1 MLRKVGSAIG
11 DVASEALDNVSGQLG
26 EISTQLTNLI
36 GDGPKVGASDDDTTK
51 IFPEEMAGNPR
62 PCVCFTCFVQKDG
75 KPTTLDTWFPVPPGV
90 TFSDSANYSELSL
103 GPIGGALAS
112 EIQEA
117 YNRGEGNQFG
127 RAFAAGV
134 AGTGGV
140 IGRLFDMKASEVATI
155 TRGVNPYA
163 DQLKLVTRS
172 VKNPNTNT
180 VFTGHGV
187 RTFSFSFKM
196 IAKRKEEAE
205 LIRQIHERFR
215 HYSYAELVNEAT
227 GFMLAFPPLWLIR
240 FYTPDKNGGFKETP
254 HIPRIFS
261 TYLTGV
267 TTSINPDSNTFYHD
281 GAPTEVDIALNFQ
294 ETRALT
300 RKDIAD
306 MESDKLQNR
315 GIDPETGRPN
325 LSLAIDPTPTPQVEE
340 AE

>member
-1 MLRKVGSAIG
+1 MLGKIGSAIG
-11 DVASEALDNVSGQLG
+11 GVAKSALDNVSGQLG
-26 EISTQLTNLI
+26 EISTQLTNLTAS
-36 GDGPKVGASDDDTTK
+36 GEKQGADKNDTTL

-62 PCVCFTCFVQKDG
+62 PCVCFTCFAKKDNKPVQLH
-75 KPTTLDTWFPVPPGV
+75 TYFPIPPGV
-90 TFSDSANYSELSL
+90 TFSDSANYSELNL
-103 GPIGGALAS
+103 GALGGALAA

-117 YNRGEGNQFG
+117 YNRGEGEGFTKAFG
-127 RAFAAGV
+127 AGV

-140 IGRLFDMKASEVATI
+140 IGRLFNMKASEVATI

-196 IAKRKEEAE
+196 IAKSKDEAE

-227 GFMLAFPPLWLIR
+227 GFMLAFPPLWVIR
-240 FYTPDKNGGFKETP
+240 FYTPDKNGGFTETP

-267 TTSINPDSNTFYHD
+267 TTSINPDSLTFYHD
-281 GAPTEVDIALNFQ
+281 GAPTEVDVAINFQ
-294 ETRALT
+294 ETRALS

-306 MESDKLQNR
+306 MENDKLQNR
-315 GIDPETGRPN
+315 GIDPTTGRPM
-325 LSLAIDPTPTPQVEE
+325 LSLAVEPEAPQVEE
-340 AE
+340 E

>member
-1 MLRKVGSAIG
+1 MFRKAGSAIG
-11 DVASEALDNVSGQLG
+11 NIASEALDNVSGQLG
-26 EISTQLTNLI
+26 EISTRLTDVM
-36 GDGPKVGASDDDTTK
+36 GGGPKSTASDDESTK

-62 PCVCFTCFVQKDG
+62 PCVCFTCFAQKEG
-75 KPTTLDTWFPVPPGV
+75 KPKTFDTWFPVPPGV

-103 GPIGGALAS
+103 GALGGALAT

-117 YNRGEGNQFG
+117 YDKGEGNAFV
-127 RAFAAGV
+127 RAAAAGA
-134 AGTGGV
+134 AGTSGV
-140 IGRLFDMKASEVATI
+140 IGRLFNMKASEAAVI
-155 TRGVNPYA
+155 TRAVNPYA

-196 IAKRKEEAE
+196 IAKSEKEAE

-227 GFMLAFPPLWLIR
+227 GFMLSFPPLWLIR
-240 FYTPDKNGGFKETP
+240 FYTPDKNGGFKETA

-267 TTSINPDSNTFYHD
+267 TTSINPDSITFYHD
-281 GAPTEVDIALNFQ
+281 GAPTEVDVSLNFQ

-306 MESDKLQNR
+306 MENDKLQNR
-315 GIDPETGRPN
+315 GIDPETGRPT
-325 LSLAIDPTPTPQVEE
+325 LSLAVDPTPTPQVEE

>member
-1 MLRKVGSAIG
+1 MLRKVGSALG
-11 DVASEALDNVSGQLG
+11 DVGKEALDNVSGQLG
-26 EISTQLTNLI
+26 EISTKLTNLV
-36 GDGPKVGASDDDTTK
+36 GGGPKVGASDNQGGL

-62 PCVCFTCFVQKDG
+62 PCVCFTCFTQKDG

-103 GPIGGALAS
+103 GALGGALAT

-117 YNRGEGNQFG
+117 YDKGAGNSFARGV
-127 RAFAAGV
+127 AAGV

-140 IGRLFDMKASEVATI
+140 IGRLFNMKASEAAVI
-155 TRGVNPYA
+155 TRAVNPYA

-196 IAKRKEEAE
+196 IAKSKEEAE

-240 FYTPDKNGGFKETP
+240 FYTPDKNGGFKETA

-306 MESDKLQNR
+306 MENDKLQNR
-315 GIDPETGRPN
+315 GIDPETGRPT
-325 LSLAIDPTPTPQVEE
+325 LSVAIDPTPTPQIPE

>member
-1 MLRKVGSAIG
+1 MLGKIGSALG
-11 DVASEALDNVSGQLG
+11 NAASSALDNVSGQLG
-26 EISTQLTNLI
+26 EISTTLTNIMGGGEKQSAADNRGGL
-36 GDGPKVGASDDDTTK
+36 
-51 IFPEEMAGNPR
+51 IFPAEMGGNPR
-62 PCVCFTCFVQKDG
+62 PCVCFTCFTQVDG
-75 KPTTLDTWFPVPPGV
+75 KPETLDTWFPVPPGV

-103 GPIGGALAS
+103 GPLGGALAD
-112 EIQEA
+112 EIQQA
-117 YNRGEGNQFG
+117 YNRGEGNSFG

-140 IGRLFDMKASEVATI
+140 IGRIRNMKASEVATI

-196 IAKRKEEAE
+196 IAKSKDEAE

-267 TTSINPDSNTFYHD
+267 TTSINPDSITFFHD
-281 GAPTEVDIALNFQ
+281 GAPTEVDVSLNFQ

-306 MESDKLQNR
+306 MENDKLQNR
-315 GIDPETGRPN
+315 GIDPETGRPT